1 MPCKIVIEFHSH
13 VLSVFSLNLSNAQV
27 PEKKATLASKPKAKK
42 AGTGVGGANNK
53 TTKAK
58 GKSEAVKARDEA
70 RWAFHPEFHHLH
82 HFIVVTLARVCSIK
96 SFIQSYVT
104 TFTAYYHCYMTLS
117 ITNSSNSTSVS
128 KLYFFSIFRKK
139 MLEDRKRAM
148 KEKKAEN
155 QDDLVII
162 M

>member
-1 MPCKIVIEFHSH
+1 MKRGW
-13 VLSVFSLNLSNAQV
+13 L
-27 PEKKATLASKPKAKK
+27 
-42 AGTGVGGANNK
+42 
-53 TTKAK
+53 
-58 GKSEAVKARDEA
+58 
-70 RWAFHPEFHHLH
+70 
-82 HFIVVTLARVCSIK
+82 FIRSFINYINYINYIIIVTLARVCSIK
-96 SFIQSYVT
+96 SFIQNYVT
-104 TFTAYYHCYMTLS
+104 IFTAYYHCYMTLS